1 MAKVGKKSLTFD
13 NVYLQESGVV
23 VGPKE
28 YEGPLKE
35 DFDNHFDDLR
45 CGQKSWELAEI
56 VMYRNALNICLNK
69 NNMEIKDIDC
79 VVSGDLNN
87 QIIIGNYVLRDYDVP
102 YLGVFNACSSSVEGL
117 IVASNLIQ
125 ANGFKNIVVA
135 ISSHNATAERQYRY
149 PTEYGGQ
156 KPETTTSTVT
166 AAASTL
172 VSDKPSLIK
181 VTKATVGRVVDAKI
195 NDALDMGRAMAPAA
209 YNTINQHFVDFDVD
223 PSEYDLILTGD
234 LSYYGSD
241 MLIKIFQEYDVD
253 ITKNHNDGGLM
264 IYDRDQQKVFSGG
277 SGCGCLP
284 AVMYSNVIKRM
295 LNGELKKILCV
306 GTGALL
312 NPIILAQKET
322 IPAIAHAVVLER
334 VIQ

>member
-1 MAKVGKKSLTFD
+1 MAKVGKNSLTFD
-13 NVYLQESGVV
+13 NVYLHESAVV

-28 YEGPLKE
+28 YEGPLK
-35 DFDNHFDDLR
+35 DDYDNHFDDLR

-56 VMYRNALNICLNK
+56 LMYRNAFNICLNK
-69 NNMEIKDIDC
+69 NNLDVKDLDC

-117 IVASNLIQ
+117 IVASNLIAAQ
-125 ANGFKNIVVA
+125 GFTKIIVA

-156 KPETTTSTVT
+156 KPESMTSTVT

-172 VSDKPSLIK
+172 VSNQPSLIK
-181 VTKATVGRVVDAKI
+181 ITKATVGRVVDAKI

-209 YNTINQHFVDFDVD
+209 YHTLNQHFLDFNVN

-241 MLIKIFQEYDVD
+241 MLLKIFHEYNIDLS
-253 ITKNHNDGGLM
+253 INHNDGGLM
-264 IYDRDQQKVFSGG
+264 IYDRKRQNVFSGG

-284 AVMYSNVIKRM
+284 AVMYSHVIKKM
-295 LNGELKKILCV
+295 LKGELNKVLCV

-322 IPAIAHAVVLER
+322 IPAIAHAVVIER
-334 VIQ
+334 VLQ